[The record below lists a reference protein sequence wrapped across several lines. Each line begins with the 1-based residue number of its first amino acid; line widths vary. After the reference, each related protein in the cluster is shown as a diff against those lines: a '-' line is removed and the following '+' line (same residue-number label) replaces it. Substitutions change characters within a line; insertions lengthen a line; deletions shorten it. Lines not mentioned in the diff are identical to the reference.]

1 MIRIQTILS
10 TERLWMPI
18 HVHYNYGTVDDE
30 LPVSIEESLV
40 FTEEPPSLVITEEHV
55 EHLIEQEMIE
65 PESVVLEEEVKDEP
79 NETASEIKVESAMTS
94 EIKIESVTSEI
105 KAEPVTSEIKAES
118 VTSEIKAESVTSE
131 IEIESVT
138 SEKEEQ
144 EWTVQEEQVE
154 IIKEKRVFEKEE
166 QLPLTITIDSNTAVS
181 VSDKSSIENKSKEDK
196 TVDLSLDMLIS
207 DDPVTSEEELSP
219 INPSII
225 SSSSSFSPITPTSV
239 ESPLENQLKSS
250 PTRNSLFRRET
261 NKLNHKRRSLTKKLK
276 NVLVH
281 SNKKISL

>member
-1 MIRIQTILS
+1 MLRIQTILS

-18 HVHYNYGTVDDE
+18 HVHYKYGTVDEE

-40 FTEEPPSLVITEEHV
+40 FTEEPQSLVITEEHV

-65 PESVVLEEEVKDEP
+65 PESVVLEEEVKDE
-79 NETASEIKVESAMTS
+79 TS
-94 EIKIESVTSEI
+94 EINTEFVTSDINTEFVTSEINTEFVTSEINTESMTSDIKTESVTSEKEDKAEFVTSEI
-105 KAEPVTSEIKAES
+105 KAEF
-118 VTSEIKAESVTSE
+118 
-131 IEIESVT
+131 VT

-144 EWTVQEEQVE
+144 ALILQKEQVE
-154 IIKEKRVFEKEE
+154 MIREEREFEE
-166 QLPLTITIDSNTAVS
+166 QLPLTITIDSNTTDS
-181 VSDKSSIENKSKEDK
+181 LSDKSSIENKEEK
-196 TVDLSLDMLIS
+196 TVDLSLDTLIS
-207 DDPVTSEEELSP
+207 DESEQELSP

>member
-79 NETASEIKVESAMTS
+79 NETASEIKIESMTS

-105 KAEPVTSEIKAES
+105 KAEPVMTSEIKAEP
-118 VTSEIKAESVTSE
+118 VTSEIKTESVM
-131 IEIESVT
+131 T

-144 EWTVQEEQVE
+144 EWAVQEEQVE
-154 IIKEKRVFEKEE
+154 IIKEERGNKER
-166 QLPLTITIDSNTAVS
+166 I
-181 VSDKSSIENKSKEDK
+181 
-196 TVDLSLDMLIS
+196 
-207 DDPVTSEEELSP
+207 
-219 INPSII
+219 
-225 SSSSSFSPITPTSV
+225 
-239 ESPLENQLKSS
+239 
-250 PTRNSLFRRET
+250 
-261 NKLNHKRRSLTKKLK
+261 KKGRY
-276 NVLVH
+276 
-281 SNKKISL
+281 

>member
-1 MIRIQTILS
+1 MLRIQTILS

-18 HVHYNYGTVDDE
+18 HVHYKYGTVDEE

-40 FTEEPPSLVITEEHV
+40 FTEEPQSLVITEEHV

-65 PESVVLEEEVKDEP
+65 PESVVLEEEVKDE
-79 NETASEIKVESAMTS
+79 TS
-94 EIKIESVTSEI
+94 EINTEFVTSEINTESMTSDIKTESMTSDIKTESVTSEKEDKTEFVTSEI
-105 KAEPVTSEIKAES
+105 KAEF
-118 VTSEIKAESVTSE
+118 
-131 IEIESVT
+131 VT

-144 EWTVQEEQVE
+144 ALILQKEQVE
-154 IIKEKRVFEKEE
+154 MIREEREFEE
-166 QLPLTITIDSNTAVS
+166 QLPLTITIDSNTTDS
-181 VSDKSSIENKSKEDK
+181 LSDKSSIENKEEK
-196 TVDLSLDMLIS
+196 TVDLSLDTLIS
-207 DDPVTSEEELSP
+207 DESEQELSP

>member
-1 MIRIQTILS
+1 MLRIQTILS

-18 HVHYNYGTVDDE
+18 HVHYKYGTVDEE

-40 FTEEPPSLVITEEHV
+40 FTEEPQSLVITEEHV

-79 NETASEIKVESAMTS
+79 SE
-94 EIKIESVTSEI
+94 VTSEI
-105 KAEPVTSEIKAES
+105 NTEFVTSEIKAES
-118 VTSEIKAESVTSE
+118 VMTSEINTESVTSE
-131 IEIESVT
+131 IKTEFVT

-144 EWTVQEEQVE
+144 ELILEQVE
-154 IIKEKRVFEKEE
+154 MMKEERE
-166 QLPLTITIDSNTAVS
+166 QLPLTITIDSNTS
-181 VSDKSSIENKSKEDK
+181 SLSDKSSIENNKEEK
-196 TVDLSLDMLIS
+196 TVDLSLDTLIS
-207 DDPVTSEEELSP
+207 DESEEELSP